1 MTTTLTKLT
10 LVALAF
16 LSLSTSFAS
25 AGGGNGNIVN
35 MPIVNLP
42 PMNIPQGNGNGNN
55 GPGIIDMD
63 PPSFGPA
70 NPPIKI
76 LDDGVGSGG
85 PGPHGTPIVD
95 HGQRQDQ
102 GLPDVGCKVQ
112 APGATTDDIWIINTG
127 DVTLPMGSKIRYR
140 VPSTGDHGAFEL
152 PRDIAV
158 GQKFKIVDLLN
169 GALSGAPCTVRII
182 A

>member
-1 MTTTLTKLT
+1 MISTMTKLT
-10 LVALAF
+10 LAALAM
-16 LSLSTSFAS
+16 LTLSTSFAS
-25 AGGGNGNIVN
+25 AGGGNGNIVS

-42 PMNIPQGNGNGNN
+42 PMNVPQGNGNN
-55 GPGIIDMD
+55 GVAIIDMD

-85 PGPHGTPIVD
+85 PGPHGTPVTD
-95 HGQRQDQ
+95 HDQRQ

-127 DVTLPMGSKIRYR
+127 VVTLPMGSRIRFR
-140 VPSTGDHGAFEL
+140 VPSTGDHGAFVL

-158 GQKFKIVDLLN
+158 GQKLKVVDLLN
-169 GALSGAPCTVRII
+169 DAASGAPCTVRII

>member
-1 MTTTLTKLT
+1 MITTTTKLT
-10 LVALAF
+10 LTALAA
-16 LSLSTSFAS
+16 LALSTSLAS
-25 AGGGNGNIVN
+25 AGGGNGNNGI
-35 MPIVNLP
+35 IKLP
-42 PMNIPQGNGNGNN
+42 PMNIPQINVSN

-85 PGPHGTPIVD
+85 PGPHDIPVVD
-95 HGQRQDQ
+95 HGQHD

-127 DVTLPMGSKIRYR
+127 DVTLPMGSKIRFR

-158 GQKFKIVDLLN
+158 GQKLKIADLLN
-169 GALSGAPCTVRII
+169 DAASGASCTVRLL